1 MRLPSNVWP
10 SNVWRDLMSRRCPVL
25 RGDAGM
31 RSARRD
37 VLASVAALT
46 TQLRVLPNPW
56 DIAVLCDWLAEQ
68 RGRPLL
74 LWPIDFPAFPFGLW
88 YDDGQRDHVFYRAEL
103 AGFHRDHVILHELCH
118 MIADH
123 NRHSH
128 RLRLGEKESD
138 ISTLISRAAGNPHS
152 TIQEEIAELF
162 ATQILFS
169 VRNQHAML
177 DDVELR
183 AATVF
188 GLRC

>member
-1 MRLPSNVWP
+1 MRLPSD
-10 SNVWRDLMSRRCPVL
+10 VWRTLMSRRCPVL
-25 RGDAGM
+25 RGGEGLKST
-31 RSARRD
+31 RQE

-46 TQLRVLPNPW
+46 AQLSVLPNPW
-56 DIAVLCDWLAEQ
+56 DIALLCDQLAEQ

-74 LWPIDFPAFPFGLW
+74 LWPIDLPAFPFGLW
-88 YDDGQRDHVFYRAEL
+88 YDDGQRDHVLYRTEL
-103 AGFHRDHVILHELCH
+103 AGIHRDHVILHELCH

-128 RLRLGEKESD
+128 SLRQGEKESD
-138 ISTLISRAAGNPHS
+138 VSALILQAAGNPHS
-152 TIQEEIAELF
+152 AVQEEIAELF
-162 ATQILFS
+162 ATQILSS
-169 VRNQHAML
+169 VRNRRAVL

>member
-1 MRLPSNVWP
+1 MRLS
-10 SNVWRDLMSRRCPVL
+10 SDVWRTLMSRRCPAL
-25 RGDAGM
+25 RGDEGM

-37 VLASVAALT
+37 VLASVDALT
-46 TQLRVLPNPW
+46 AQLRVLPNPW
-56 DIAVLCDWLAEQ
+56 DIAVLCERLAEQ

-74 LWPIDFPAFPFGLW
+74 LRPVDLPAFPFGLW
-88 YDDGQRDHVFYRAEL
+88 YDDGQRDHVFYRTRL

-123 NRHSH
+123 NRHSDSP
-128 RLRLGEKESD
+128 GQGDKESD
-138 ISTLISRAAGNPHS
+138 VSTLILRAAGNPHS
-152 TIQEEIAELF
+152 AVQEEIAELF

-169 VRNQHAML
+169 VRNQHVTL

>member
-1 MRLPSNVWP
+1 
-10 SNVWRDLMSRRCPVL
+10 VL
-25 RGDAGM
+25 RGDEGM
-31 RSARRD
+31 KSARQD

-46 TQLRVLPNPW
+46 AQLRVLPDPW
-56 DIAVLCDWLAEQ
+56 DIAVLCERLAEQ
-68 RGRPLL
+68 RNRPLL
-74 LWPIDFPAFPFGLW
+74 LRPVDLPAFPFGLW
-88 YDDGQRDHVFYRAEL
+88 YDDEQRDHVFYRARL
-103 AGFHRDHVILHELCH
+103 AGFHRDHIILHELCH

-128 RLRLGEKESD
+128 DLRRGEKESD
-138 ISTLISRAAGNPHS
+138 VSTLILRAAGNPHS
-152 TIQEEIAELF
+152 TVQEEIAELF

-169 VRNQHAML
+169 VRNQHALL

>member
-1 MRLPSNVWP
+1 MRLPSD
-10 SNVWRDLMSRRCPVL
+10 VWRDLISRRCLVL
-25 RGDAGM
+25 RGDERM

-37 VLASVAALT
+37 VLASVDALT
-46 TQLRVLPNPW
+46 AQLRVLPNPW
-56 DIAVLCDWLAEQ
+56 DIAVLCDQLAEQ

-74 LWPIDFPAFPFGLW
+74 LRPVDLPAFPFGLW
-88 YDDGQRDHVFYRAEL
+88 YDDGQRDHVFYRARL

-123 NRHSH
+123 NRHS
-128 RLRLGEKESD
+128 RSLRQGEKESD
-138 ISTLISRAAGNPHS
+138 VSTLILRAAGNPHS
-152 TIQEEIAELF
+152 AIQEEIAELF

-169 VRNQHAML
+169 VRKQRITL

-188 GLRC
+188 GLRR

>member
-1 MRLPSNVWP
+1 MRLS
-10 SNVWRDLMSRRCPVL
+10 SAVWRNLMSRRCLVL
-25 RGDAGM
+25 RGDEGM
-31 RSARRD
+31 GSARRD

-46 TQLRVLPNPW
+46 AQLRVLPNPW

-68 RGRPLL
+68 RKRPLL
-74 LWPIDFPAFPFGLW
+74 LRPIDLPAFPFGLW
-88 YDDGQRDHVFYRAEL
+88 YDDGQRDHVLYRAEL
-103 AGFHRDHVILHELCH
+103 AGLHRDHVILHELCH

-128 RLRLGEKESD
+128 SLRQSEKEPD
-138 ISTLISRAAGNPHS
+138 VSTLISRAVGNPHS
-152 TIQEEIAELF
+152 AMQEEIAELF

-169 VRNQHAML
+169 VRKQHIMF
-177 DDVELR
+177 DEVELR